1 MVNQVIEYSCSFS
14 LLLMVV
20 MVFFLSSAE
29 NLSCFKKQGDSAFK
43 YAY

>member
-14 LLLMVV
+14 LLLMV
-20 MVFFLSSAE
+20 VFFLSSAE